1 MIAQHKDLNDSN
13 QTVKIIESKRI
24 EAPTEL
30 TKQPEKPE
38 TFDNSET
45 PLLWLSLGLLSLGI
59 SLMIYILYKKKT
71 KD

>member
-45 PLLWLSLGLLSLGI
+45 PLLWLSLG
-59 SLMIYILYKKKT
+59 Y
-71 KD
+71 